1 MAIRIPTNQI
11 VTSKYTVE
19 KEYIILSS
27 YIPYQGYYYELNCK
41 FFAGKEFNPNAPELI
56 KIDSDKVNSLLI
68 NPETFTYGKLS
79 KTNIKYFFHSSYLFQ
94 KKNSDEKYIDRYF
107 IQRLNMIP
115 ILIREISKESYE
127 EFQTNPLYKSI
138 IIKWNTIEDNITEL
152 SIAETQIPG
161 ITTFLEYLNYS
172 PYSEYDEYPLNL

>member
-1 MAIRIPTNQI
+1 MGLRIPQNQI
-11 VTSKYTVE
+11 VLSKYTTG

-27 YIPYQGYYYELNCK
+27 YAPYQGYYYEINNK
-41 FFAGKEFNPNAPELI
+41 FFAGSKFNPNSPELI
-56 KIDSDKVNSLLI
+56 KINSNKVNSLLI
-68 NPETFTYGKLS
+68 NSETSTYGKLS
-79 KTNIKYFFHSSYLFQ
+79 KTKIKDTIPHSYFFQ
-94 KKNSDEKYIDRYF
+94 KKNPNEKYIDRYF
-107 IQRLNMIP
+107 IQRLNIIP